1 MKKRIMVTVMALML
15 SISMLAGCGG
25 SSKDDYLN
33 DFNEIAEFYQ
43 DMADISDDPD
53 EIASLLKDMN
63 VKTSEGKA
71 MKDDFQELVN
81 IMNTMLENQDDA
93 DVLMKALGDLSD
105 LYESIE
111 EHAENFVDAAEKAGV
126 SDDDL
131 EDFDFEF

>member
-33 DFNEIAEFYQ
+33 DLNEIAEFYQ
-43 DMADISDDPD
+43 DMAGISDDPG
-53 EIASLLKDMN
+53 EMASLLKDMN

-71 MKDDFQELVN
+71 MKDDFQELIN

-93 DVLMKALGDLSD
+93 DVLMKALGDISD

-111 EHAENFVDAAEKAGV
+111 KHAENFVDAAEKAGV
-126 SDDDL
+126 DDDDL
-131 EDFDFEF
+131 EDFDFDF